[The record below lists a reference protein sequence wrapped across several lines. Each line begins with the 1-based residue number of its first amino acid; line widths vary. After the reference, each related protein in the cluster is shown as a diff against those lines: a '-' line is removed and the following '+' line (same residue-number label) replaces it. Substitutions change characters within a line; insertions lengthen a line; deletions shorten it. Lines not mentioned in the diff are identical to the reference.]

1 MTSRAK
7 RADAAAR
14 ATRDGREIGAFTTND
29 GLKSGVFVLKSAR
42 GASRGDDATR
52 LNAFEPTLR
61 DETRRAR
68 ERRAAA
74 CARAWEALD
83 GHCQRVADEANA
95 EAFARVRRFVRE
107 RGARSVE
114 DAETREGKNEAGDR
128 RVPVGVVLAGGVNSD
143 DHEETFAAL
152 TKSLRKSGDAHVAL
166 LRSRDLK
173 ARAGVGTGGLGV
185 AFGVIMRQL
194 DRTGGHWGGK
204 SMRALRRWHEET
216 SGARRD
222 GLIAASTVPSPI
234 GNALTVYNG
243 GDSRASGEGDDGR
256 ARGGEEAGGDGFAR
270 DVAGETVEAARER

>member
-1 MTSRAK
+1 MTSRPK
-7 RADAAAR
+7 RVDASTRAAPD
-14 ATRDGREIGAFTTND
+14 AREIGAFKTND

-42 GASRGDDATR
+42 AAPRGDEASR
-52 LNAFEPTLR
+52 LNAFEPVLR
-61 DETRRAR
+61 DETRGAR

-107 RGARSVE
+107 QGATRVE
-114 DAETREGKNEAGDR
+114 RARETEEKNNGGDR

-173 ARAGVGTGGLGV
+173 ARAGACL
-185 AFGVIMRQL
+185 L
-194 DRTGGHWGGK
+194 Y
-204 SMRALRRWHEET
+204 T
-216 SGARRD
+216 S
-222 GLIAASTVPSPI
+222 PSP
-234 GNALTVYNG
+234 
-243 GDSRASGEGDDGR
+243 
-256 ARGGEEAGGDGFAR
+256 R
-270 DVAGETVEAARER
+270 D